1 MKEWIAKYQK
11 AIVGT
16 GAVSVLLICF
26 LQQRELSKLRAKIQ
40 LTPPAVDTTYLGGG
54 DILKAHTID
63 SLQSELFV
71 QQTIVGRYEVALEL
85 FKEANPKGADQF
97 QLIMST
103 QTE

>member
-26 LQQRELSKLRAKIQ
+26 LQQRELAKLRAEQRMEVI
-40 LTPPAVDTTYLGGG
+40 VGG
-54 DILKAHTID
+54 DIEKAHTID

>member
-26 LQQRELSKLRAKIQ
+26 LQQRELSKLRAEQRMEVI
-40 LTPPAVDTTYLGGG
+40 VSG
-54 DILKAHTID
+54 DIEKAHTID